1 MPLKRKGNT
10 SKSRKTKSL
19 SDNGNID
26 LSRVYPSEKF
36 FYRAGKDTILQEI
49 VGPVNEKYLFTIYIN
64 NQLQN
69 REILDTAAKNILLQ
83 SWDITKKVFNGRIW
97 KEGEKLN
104 NNSMKYLS
112 QSGGY
117 CFNLMDSELNFRAQ
131 KLDYILIRTPQKTN
145 KAALYSVI
153 KESDKLPVIEPQ
165 ILGTFKDELTRKFNN
180 DCNIRTILNSLGED
194 CFDELQSSLQ
204 CGNSNPSSSSP
215 RNPRNPGNPGN
226 PFSKNAPISAL
237 NEYLSRNS
245 TNREINA
252 GLRLEKR

>member
-36 FYRAGKDTILQEI
+36 FYRVGKDTILQEI

-117 CFNLMDSELNFRAQ
+117 CFNFSDSKLNFRAQ
-131 KLDYILIRTPQKTN
+131 NLDYILIRTPQKTN
-145 KAALYSVI
+145 KPALYSVI
-153 KESDKLPVIEPQ
+153 NALDKSPVIEPQ
-165 ILGTFKDELTRKFNN
+165 ILGTFKDELTRKFHN
-180 DCNIRTILNSLGED
+180 DCNIRTILNSLEED
-194 CFDELQSSLQ
+194 CFDDLKNSLQ
-204 CGNSNPSSSSP
+204 CRNSNPSSSSP
-215 RNPRNPGNPGN
+215 RNSGN
-226 PFSKNAPISAL
+226 PFAPGASISAL

-245 TNREINA
+245 TKREINA
-252 GLRLEKR
+252 GLRLKKR